1 MVYSNNSMDL
11 TDTGMTQYNII
22 VIQSAQKIKCFML
35 QFNLFNDISLFS
47 DGQINTGKEVLVFL
61 ETEEGVD
68 PAFEFQILL
77 NVIS

>member
-1 MVYSNNSMDL
+1 MDL
-11 TDTGMTQYNII
+11 TDAGMAQYNII
-22 VIQSAQKIKCFML
+22 VIQSSQKIKCFML

-61 ETEEGVD
+61 ETKKGVY